1 MSINQNFLDVNPTT
15 THKIMAKEHIHTL
28 HKLDYL
34 QKAIV
39 VFSIN
44 VGSFSGEN
52 KQRGKYF

>member
-15 THKIMAKEHIHTL
+15 THKIMANTL